1 MAIVNSR
8 RSRPRYLSAR
18 KPTAVNILRGGSY
31 CVRGYWAEVWVR
43 WAVYSISAG
52 IHNDNATRWTYIRR
66 EFFRTLNAALFRE
79 GWMVARMAFVYR
91 WFPQN

>member
-1 MAIVNSR
+1 M
-8 RSRPRYLSAR
+8 
-18 KPTAVNILRGGSY
+18 
-31 CVRGYWAEVWVR
+31 RGYWAEVWVR

-91 WFPQN
+91 MVSAKLILRVSAFRRQSENG